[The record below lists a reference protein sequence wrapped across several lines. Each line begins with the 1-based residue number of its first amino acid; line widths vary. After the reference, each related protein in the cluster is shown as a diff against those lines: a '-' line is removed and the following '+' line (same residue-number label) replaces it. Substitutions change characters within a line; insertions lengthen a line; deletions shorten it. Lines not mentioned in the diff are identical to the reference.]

1 MARSGL
7 PFTVVDEGETGTLE
21 GTNYGQVFGGGATP
35 APLVFATTGTGN
47 PGTCS
52 GPGSNVNSPCFNTAA
67 FTTTS
72 GGFGNVGRN
81 TMRGPGYFDTDFSI
95 WKSMKVI
102 PHHES
107 AELDLG
113 FQIYNLFNHPN
124 FDNPVYNVA
133 AANFGELQRT
143 ISPATTVYGVSLGA
157 DASMRI
163 VQLKAEFKF

>member
-1 MARSGL
+1 M
-7 PFTVVDEGETGTLE
+7 
-21 GTNYGQVFGGGATP
+21 
-35 APLVFATTGTGN
+35 
-47 PGTCS
+47 
-52 GPGSNVNSPCFNTAA
+52 AA
-67 FTTTS
+67 FTTSPT
-72 GGFGNVGRN
+72 GFGNVGRN

-113 FQIYNLFNHPN
+113 FQFYNLFNHPN

-133 AANFGELQRT
+133 AANFGTLQRT
-143 ISPATTVYGVSLGA
+143 ISPATTVYGVALGA

-163 VQLKAEFKF
+163 VQLKAQFRF